1 MAGRDTLQGTSVGM
15 LVPNME
21 LGRRFR
27 PVGVLL
33 PNLETRRCQTRKLCR
48 RYWACGSA
56 AAKYGNCRELLWE
69 GRCQTWNSAAG
80 SGLLECC
87 CQIWKLPNLDNRPPV
102 LGLWES
108 CCQIWKLQGTSVGR
122 PVPNMELGRRIWPVG
137 VLLPNLE
144 TRRCQ
149 IWKLG
154 CQTWKLPSQ
163 YPGAGVPSVRLSH
176 QPPGHT
182 RPLQHGRIRHVH
194 TTRCQHYQRGS
205 MKRWATRCNSAM
217 SGLWKT
223 WKVTSKWDYS
233 SSKQDRHI

>member
-1 MAGRDTLQGTSVGM
+1 MCRPPFPAVSTWKQVRQATWTSVGM
-15 LVPNME
+15 P
-21 LGRRFR
+21 
-27 PVGVLL
+27 L
-33 PNLETRRCQTRKLCR
+33 PNL
-48 RYWACGSA
+48 
-56 AAKYGNCRELLWE
+56 
-69 GRCQTWNSAAG
+69 
-80 SGLLECC
+80 
-87 CQIWKLPNLDNRPPV
+87 
-102 LGLWES
+102 
-108 CCQIWKLQGTSVGR
+108 
-122 PVPNMELGRRIWPVG
+122 ELGRRIRPVG